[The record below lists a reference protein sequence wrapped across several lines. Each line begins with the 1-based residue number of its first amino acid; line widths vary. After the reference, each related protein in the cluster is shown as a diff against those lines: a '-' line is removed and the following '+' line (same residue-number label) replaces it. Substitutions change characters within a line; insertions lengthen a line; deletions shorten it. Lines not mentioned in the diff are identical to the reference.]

1 MNDLIYIAVIGLFFY
16 LLLNNKDQSKN
27 NLTLLLVILGFIFY
41 YLFKNGVNFDKL
53 NDILYDRHVNTKK
66 SLNNSKIKREIE
78 DKLNMIDS
86 NMTDYKQE
94 DKKEGDES
102 DLIRRIKTELS
113 IPSKVKCKFKLN
125 PRGGNN
131 ARY

>member
-1 MNDLIYIAVIGLFFY
+1 
-16 LLLNNKDQSKN
+16 
-27 NLTLLLVILGFIFY
+27 
-41 YLFKNGVNFDKL
+41 
-53 NDILYDRHVNTKK
+53 
-66 SLNNSKIKREIE
+66 
-78 DKLNMIDS
+78 MIDS

-131 ARY
+131 IRN